1 MSEGHKSNQS
11 NGKSSKSK
19 SSRTHPAGLVSY
31 QIPNG
36 AIGGG
41 VGSTPSDNI
50 DTRRYWS
57 ISSLNG
63 KNINGFSSA
72 RNQHKYVYNT
82 DQVKR
87 SNLAKK
93 SFGPT
98 NSQSLL
104 ASSSSHNFLQTQ
116 QNLYLEEQQRLRD
129 NINYTKYHRSD
140 VRCGGGLNERRD
152 SGGTFENQYYSM
164 DSRRMQPRGVTEYIV
179 YRRESEEYG
188 QRRGS
193 AAELKSYHRSQS
205 SDRRSDNNNAR
216 NFNEECA
223 GAAAG
228 IRRSSQD
235 RIFAAGG
242 SNYRRGSA
250 DFWSDKRRPS
260 YEENRLRQQQQ
271 YLQYSQDFI
280 ESDEPIQMIDQGKNG
295 ALLPRPAAYD
305 PAVLAQDESFDPA
318 GYVPPP
324 WSRGR
329 EPKRYPR
336 SPMPDKKLEAEEEY
350 ISMPQPPPRSRPKS
364 WTSTFFNAF
373 RSSGNISKN
382 SNSSGHNNNGRA
394 AMDQTIPPPRV
405 QPRLQDLYDRQLHMS
420 ESTATLPPMPMVN
433 SFNILEMTDPESAYT
448 ERKNYGGK
456 QVRFLA
462 NPVKAEPSQRFYS
475 LPRFILP
482 YPKQEKPPKSKGVA
496 NVKQKQRGR
505 SPSPFNRFVKSLV
518 KGIKSFKQFCA
529 KLFMNLLNS
538 ASFSSNYIYN
548 ICL

>member
-1 MSEGHKSNQS
+1 MSEGYKSNQS

-36 AIGGG
+36 G
-41 VGSTPSDNI
+41 VGGTPSDNI

-93 SFGPT
+93 NLGPT

-129 NINYTKYHRSD
+129 NINYTRYHRSD
-140 VRCGGGLNERRD
+140 VRGGGGLNERRD
-152 SGGTFENQYYSM
+152 SGGPLEHQYYSM
-164 DSRRMQPRGVTEYIV
+164 DSRRTQPRGVTEYIV
-179 YRRESEEYG
+179 YRRDSQEYG
-188 QRRGS
+188 HRRGS

-205 SDRRSDNNNAR
+205 TDRRGDNNNAR
-216 NFNEECA
+216 NFTEECT
-223 GAAAG
+223 GAAG

-242 SNYRRGSA
+242 GNYRRGSA

-260 YEENRLRQQQQ
+260 YEDNRLRQQQQ

-280 ESDEPIQMIDQGKNG
+280 ESDEPIQMIDHSDNG
-295 ALLPRPAAYD
+295 SLLPRPAVYD
-305 PAVLAQDESFDPA
+305 PAALPPDESFDPA
-318 GYVPPP
+318 GYEPPP

-336 SPMPDKKLEAEEEY
+336 SPMPDKKLETEEEN
-350 ISMPQPPPRSRPKS
+350 IPIPQPPPRSRPKS

-373 RSSGNISKN
+373 RSNGNISKTPN
-382 SNSSGHNNNGRA
+382 SNGHNNNGKA
-394 AMDQTIPPPRV
+394 VIDQTIPPPRV
-405 QPRLQDLYDRQLHMS
+405 QPRLPDLYDRQLHMS
-420 ESTATLPPMPMVN
+420 ESTATLPPMPTVN
-433 SFNILEMTDPESAYT
+433 SFNMLEMTDPDSVYT

-482 YPKQEKPPKSKGVA
+482 YPKQEKPTKNKAVA
-496 NVKQKQRGR
+496 NGKQKQRGR

-518 KGIKSFKQFCA
+518 KGIVFEC
-529 KLFMNLLNS
+529 
-538 ASFSSNYIYN
+538 
-548 ICL
+548 